1 MRNPPRILAVDD
13 VAENL
18 EILQLRLENRGYEV
32 VLAADGGAA
41 LIAVREQLLD
51 LILLD
56 IMMPKMDGIEV
67 ARQLK
72 ADASLPFIPI
82 ILVTAKADD
91 RDVVAGL
98 EAGGDDYLTK
108 PFEHAALVAR
118 VRSMLRIKE
127 LHDEVRLQ
135 AAQLADWNVKLEGR
149 VVTQLAEIERIGRL
163 KRFLAPQIAEMIIS
177 AGSERSLKAIVG
189 ISLSCSATCAASP
202 PLPRPPSPRR

>member
-18 EILQLRLENRGYEV
+18 EILQMRLESRGYEV
-32 VLAADGGAA
+32 VLAADGEAA
-41 LIAVREQLLD
+41 LAAVREQLPD

-67 ARQLK
+67 ARRLK

-149 VVTQLAEIERIGRL
+149 VVT
-163 KRFLAPQIAEMIIS
+163 
-177 AGSERSLKAIVG
+177 RSLRSSG
-189 ISLSCSATCAASP
+189 SGD
-202 PLPRPPSPRR
+202 